1 MPGCRNPGSP
11 GRGALSI
18 AILIPLLILEVPD
31 VQATELFVAPDGS
44 DSNPGTRAA
53 PFATPAAAR
62 DALRARRAAG
72 AVPGPAIVNLRGGT
86 YRITETLLL
95 EEEDSGTGEAPVVWQ
110 AEPGTGEVRFVGGV
124 RLSEWRQ
131 VADRG
136 MLDRLRPEARAHVL
150 QTDLRAAGAA
160 DLGMPA
166 PVGAPRA
173 ELICNARYMPLARYP
188 TRDWLK
194 VSAIPEGGTLVE
206 TQRDSHYGRFAYD
219 DDRPAGW
226 ADTGDLWVHGYWVH
240 DWRDEYHR
248 VEELDLE
255 KREIRPQKPYHQY
268 GYRKGQRFYFL
279 NVLEELDEPGEWY
292 LDRGSGIL
300 YFWPPADLAGAEIF
314 FPQLAEPMLVMQE
327 TRHVL
332 VRRITFEA
340 AWDKA
345 VVIESGSDN
354 EIAGCTIRNFGAAIA
369 VVIRGTRNGIRS
381 SDLYEVAGAGI
392 ELGGG
397 DRTNLTPGR
406 NWAVNNDIHRTGR
419 VYRTYHGAFRLN
431 GVGNRIAHCWI
442 HDLPHQGI
450 GYKGNDH
457 VIEYCEFERIALE
470 TGDVGATY
478 TGADWTFMGHEF
490 RYNYFHDI
498 HGPGRLGCYTV
509 YPDLPCGGI
518 HLHHNIF
525 YDVDQVFH
533 TNSGRAMVIENNIFL
548 RADLALSFK
557 VWKDSSMFMEEGPW
571 RMVENLQ
578 AARYDQPPY
587 ITRYPTLR
595 KLAAD
600 FRLGPEQ
607 ILQRQLPKDNVI
619 RRNVSRT
626 GLFLRLGAEA
636 SLDHVRVEGNLIA
649 DAEVFH
655 GSFDG
660 SGERVL
666 YRNDD
671 AEAAARLGAR
681 GNVILDGDPGFG
693 GLETQDFRLA
703 ADSPAW
709 DLGFEPIPFHE
720 IGLRVDEYRE
730 SLPPRA
736 AAPLITPGSQVFSNE
751 VTVRLTPSP
760 LPGGPQSVLRYT
772 LDGTDPTAASP
783 VYSGQLRIDPRRH
796 RQGGLVP
803 RRSAVG
809 GGRRNLRAHRP
820 RRRGG
825 VPERPRRAGGRGVSR
840 LLGAGPELP
849 RRTDPPG
856 GQGVS
861 QGTARAS
868 AGGRRRRPRLGPLR
882 PGGGPGKCDDLH
894 RPHRHRRRDGELGPR
909 LEHLHRRDTAPR
921 RLGAGVRERQARRGR
936 SAATDQRRHLRGQ
949 AAEADHDRRR
959 RRHLL
964 RPRRLGVGGVALNG
978 RNRTG
983 TGLDPSIREAASQA
997 GPGLAAGRTGSG
1009 LALESKKPLR
1019 RKVRSRHQAGRTGFC
1034 TTHSQEILK

>member
-1 MPGCRNPGSP
+1 MPGRRNPVSP
-11 GRGALSI
+11 GRGALSL
-18 AILIPLLILEVPD
+18 AILVPLLTLEVPD

-44 DSNPGTRAA
+44 DSNPGTRDA
-53 PFATPAAAR
+53 PLATPAAAR

-72 AVPGPAIVNLRGGT
+72 ALPGPAIVNLKGGA

-95 EEEDSGTGEAPVVWQ
+95 EEEDSGTGEAPAIWQ

-131 VADRG
+131 VEDRG
-136 MLDRLRPEARAHVL
+136 VLERLRPEARARVV

-166 PVGAPRA
+166 PVGGPRA

-188 TRDWLK
+188 NRDWLK

-240 DWRDEYHR
+240 DWRDQYHR
-248 VEELDLE
+248 VEVLDLD
-255 KREIRPQKPYHQY
+255 KREIRPQQPYHQY

-354 EIAGCTIRNFGAAIA
+354 EIAGCTIRNFGARVA
-369 VVIRGTRNGIRS
+369 VVIGGTRNGIRS

-406 NWAVNNDIHRTGR
+406 NRAVNNDIHRTGR
-419 VYRTYHGAFRLN
+419 VYRTYHGAFRLE

-498 HGPGRLGCYTV
+498 HGPGRLGCYTI

-548 RADLALSFK
+548 RADRAMSFS
-557 VWKDSSMFMEEGPW
+557 VWKDSAMFLEEGPW
-571 RMVENLQ
+571 RMVENLE

-595 KLAAD
+595 QLAAD
-600 FRLGPEQ
+600 FSLGPGQ
-607 ILQRQLPKDNVI
+607 LLQRQLPKDNLI
-619 RRNVSRT
+619 RRNISRT

-636 SLDHVRVEGNLIA
+636 SLDHVRVEENLIA

-666 YRNDD
+666 YRNGD

-693 GLETQDFRLA
+693 GLESQDFRLA

-730 SLPPRA
+730 SLPRRA
-736 AAPLITPGSQVFSNE
+736 AAPLITPGSRVFPNE
-751 VTVRLTPSP
+751 LTVRLTPSP
-760 LPGGPQSVLRYT
+760 LPGGPASVLRYT
-772 LDGTDPTAASP
+772 LDGTDPTASSP
-783 VYSGQLRIDPRRH
+783 VYSGRLRIDRDITVKAASFRGGVQSEVVAETYERIDLADGAVYLSDLAEREVEAYPGCWARDRNYLGGPIRLGGKAYPKGLLVHPRE
-796 RQGGLVP
+796 
-803 RRSAVG
+803 ADG
-809 GGRRNLRAHRP
+809 GGRAWVVYDLEGALEEATTFTALIGIDDEMESWGLGSSIFIVEID
-820 RRRGG
+820 RGG
-825 VPERPRRAGGRGVSR
+825 GWERVFESGRLAVGEAPQRISVDVSGARQLKLITTDAGDGIS
-840 LLGAGPELP
+840 
-849 RRTDPPG
+849 
-856 GQGVS
+856 
-861 QGTARAS
+861 
-868 AGGRRRRPRLGPLR
+868 
-882 PGGGPGKCDDLH
+882 CDH
-894 RPHRHRRRDGELGPR
+894 
-909 LEHLHRRDTAPR
+909 A
-921 RLGAGVRERQARRGR
+921 VW
-936 SAATDQRRHLRGQ
+936 
-949 AAEADHDRRR
+949 
-959 RRHLL
+959 
-964 RPRRLGVGGVALNG
+964 
-978 RNRTG
+978 
-983 TGLDPSIREAASQA
+983 
-997 GPGLAAGRTGSG
+997 GLAE
-1009 LALESKKPLR
+1009 L
-1019 RKVRSRHQAGRTGFC
+1019 H
-1034 TTHSQEILK
+1034 